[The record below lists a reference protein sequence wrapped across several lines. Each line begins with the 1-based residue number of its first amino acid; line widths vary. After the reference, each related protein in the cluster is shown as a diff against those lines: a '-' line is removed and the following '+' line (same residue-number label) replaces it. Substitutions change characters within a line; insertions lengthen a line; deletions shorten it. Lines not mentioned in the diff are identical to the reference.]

1 MGGKR
6 IAEDEA
12 ARIVEEA
19 KGKPG
24 TITKLETKEE
34 TERPQLLYD
43 LTSLQRHANTL
54 HGFSARRTLSAA
66 QKLYEEH
73 KALTYPRTNSRFV
86 TGDMV
91 DEIKP
96 IAELV
101 GHNPSLC
108 QGRRVRGGTR
118 GAAVG
123 TRGQRRQGPGP
134 PRDHPH
140 QVRARPQPHGR
151 RRAQGLRPRGQ
162 ALPGHLPSR
171 RQVRAHA
178 RGDHRGRPRLPD
190 QRPGTGRGRLARRL
204 WGGGAHPGQ
213 ARRRLGRRS
222 ASAEARTGRGHRDAR
237 DRVAAQGDPAS
248 PALHRGVDCS
258 PRWRARAR
266 RWRTR
271 SYGRR

>member
-12 ARIVEEA
+12 SKIVEEA
-19 KGKPG
+19 KGQPG

-91 DEIKP
+91 EEIKP
-96 IAELV
+96 IAEFV
-101 GHNPSLC
+101 GHNHGLRE
-108 QGRRVRGGTR
+108 GRRVCGWAGR
-118 GAAVG
+118 AAAG
-123 TRGQRRQGPGP
+123 SRGQRRQGPGP

-140 QVRARPQPHGR
+140 QVRARPQP
-151 RRAQGLRPRGQ
+151 
-162 ALPGHLPSR
+162 
-171 RQVRAHA
+171 
-178 RGDHRGRPRLPD
+178 D
-190 QRPGTGRGRLARRL
+190 GRGR
-204 WGGGAHPGQ
+204 
-213 ARRRLGRRS
+213 
-222 ASAEARTGRGHRDAR
+222 AED
-237 DRVAAQGDPAS
+237 
-248 PALHRGVDCS
+248 L
-258 PRWRARAR
+258 
-266 RWRTR
+266 
-271 SYGRR
+271 